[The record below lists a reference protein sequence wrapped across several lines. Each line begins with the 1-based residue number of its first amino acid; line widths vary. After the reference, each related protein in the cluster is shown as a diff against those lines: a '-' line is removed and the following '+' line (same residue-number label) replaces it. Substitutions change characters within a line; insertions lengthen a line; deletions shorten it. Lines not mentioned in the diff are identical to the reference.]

1 MDGTSKRKYEM
12 RGCTPLISIGVPWNE
27 ISVRRGTL
35 IDATWNSY
43 RLSLLYA
50 IEVREHEN

>member
-1 MDGTSKRKYEM
+1 MGETSKMKDEM
-12 RGCTPLISIGVPWNE
+12 RGCMPLISIGVPWNE